1 MTRVSKLYSTSVIV
15 LSLSSLIENLAYGL
29 PLAYF
34 PNYAISL
41 GASVA
46 YVGFF
51 TAAFM
56 LTTALLSERFGGLS
70 DRIGRKR
77 LIEIGLFADVILG
90 ILTGVIQSWIVLLL
104 IRALNGIATAAV
116 SSPAEASLV
125 DQVPK
130 HRRGEALGFYLTL
143 GIAGWTLGPLFGG
156 TVQHLAQNQL
166 QMELE
171 TSYRIPFFVDSLLAA
186 IAMALVAWKVTE
198 TRGSSKSS
206 EVSEIVKDDVKL
218 TGWKLL
224 SVRILYFVE
233 LTNGFAVGFIAPLA
247 VLFFDDLFN
256 ATTLQIG
263 FILTASGSVGLL
275 GNFFAGKLADRI
287 GRKPVIAF
295 GSSSSRLSTLV
306 MPFVF
311 DINSA
316 AVLMVFR
323 SMGHNVAMPASRA
336 LRADLVP
343 AKIRGK
349 LFGRLQAFFNLGMI
363 IGPILGTWLYDLYRY
378 EVFRVTWPADF
389 NVRGLGLPFFISGI
403 LGLTALALLLIF
415 VKEPPRQK
423 DTQNR
428 R

>member
-1 MTRVSKLYSTSVIV
+1 MTQVSKLYSASVTV

-29 PLAYF
+29 PFAYF

-41 GASVA
+41 GAPIA

-77 LIEIGLFADVILG
+77 LIEIGLFTDVILG
-90 ILTGVIQSWIVLLL
+90 ILTGVIQSWIALLF

-130 HRRGEALGFYLTL
+130 DRRGEALGFYLTL

-166 QMELE
+166 HMELE

-198 TRGSSKSS
+198 TRGSSKSL
-206 EVSEIVKDDVKL
+206 EAPENVVDDVKL
-218 TGWKLL
+218 TGWRLL
-224 SVRILYFVE
+224 SVRIMYFVE

-247 VLFFDDLFN
+247 VLFFGDLFK

-263 FILTASGSVGLL
+263 FILTASGSVGLI
-275 GNFFAGKLADRI
+275 GNFFAGRLADRI

-306 MPFVF
+306 MPFVS
-311 DINSA
+311 DISSA
-316 AVLMVFR
+316 AGLMVFR

-336 LRADLVP
+336 LRADLIP

-363 IGPILGTWLYDLYRY
+363 VGPILGTWSYDLYRY
-378 EVFRVTWPADF
+378 QVFRVKWPADF
-389 NVRGLGLPFFISGI
+389 NVRGIGIPFFISGI
-403 LGLTALALLLIF
+403 LGLTALVLLIVF
-415 VKEPPRQK
+415 VKEPPRAK
-423 DTQNR
+423 RETK
-428 R
+428 